1 MGLEGVKVGDEVF
14 HVWNESY
21 PGSVSQVAHVGRQS
35 ITTRSGHKFN
45 RVTGYGN
52 VGTPGRIYSSEA
64 AYAEHVRTQSAWN
77 DTRWRITRF
86 DFKSEG
92 MTLDTIQQVRA
103 LLGLPAWEK

>member
-1 MGLEGVKVGDEVF
+1 MGLEGVKVGDDVF

-52 VGTPGRIYSSEA
+52 VGTPGRIYFSKA
-64 AYAEHVRTQSAWN
+64 AYAEHVRTRAAWA
-77 DTRWRITRF
+77 DTYSRLCYGPPA
-86 DFKSEG
+86 G

-103 LLGLPAWEK
+103 LLGLPAWEG